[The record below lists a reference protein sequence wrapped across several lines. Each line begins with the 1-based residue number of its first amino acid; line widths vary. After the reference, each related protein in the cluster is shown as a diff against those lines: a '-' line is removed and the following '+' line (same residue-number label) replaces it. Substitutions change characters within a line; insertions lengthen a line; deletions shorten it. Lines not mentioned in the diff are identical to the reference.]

1 MAREITVICDDDVE
15 VISITTKSKKVEGD
29 SWVIGIFEV
38 IETSQVRMPEIRDVN
53 KIDLSRG

>member
-15 VISITTKSKKVEGD
+15 VISITTKSKKAEGD

-38 IETSQVRMPEIRDVN
+38 KETSQVRMPEILDEN
-53 KIDLSRG
+53 KIDLSI